1 MAVGGSMAGDKG
13 YLKGLLKKACAY
25 CKGGPWGLVRDFYRN
40 KPSGYFKDLATMMPT
55 VKDNGGD
62 PRCPV
67 NGKLSGVFFGVT
79 PWDGDLPIRS
89 PFGDTRVKV
98 PLERVFDESAR
109 LYFADFYCM
118 SGQTDNHYVT
128 LVLTKAYSPADEFC
142 HQHLIHLDER
152 NNIFLMKEA
161 HKFNHRDLVSTLF
174 LGKVWVEV
182 FYTHKVPMQG
192 LELTTTDVLGSGR
205 STQGGIPKTNGCPI
219 CNL

>member
-13 YLKGLLKKACAY
+13 YLKGLLKKATAY
-25 CKGGPWGLVRDFYRN
+25 CKGGAWGPVSDFYRN
-40 KPSGYFKDLATMMPT
+40 KPSDYFKDLVTMMPT

-62 PRCPV
+62 PRCPI

-79 PWDGDLPIRS
+79 RSNSDLPTRS
-89 PFGDTRVKV
+89 PYGDTRVKV
-98 PLERVFDESAR
+98 PLEQVFDESVR

-142 HQHLIHLDER
+142 HRHLIHLAD
-152 NNIFLMKEA
+152 NIFLMKEEPM
-161 HKFNHRDLVSTLF
+161 FNHQVSTLR
-174 LGKVWVEV
+174 LANVYVEV
-182 FYTHKVPMQG
+182 FYTHKVPMLG
-192 LELTTTDVLGSGR
+192 LELTTTRVLGSGR
-205 STQGGIPKTNGCPI
+205 STQGGIPKTIGCPI